1 MPNMGN
7 MGMGNM
13 GGMGGMGGMPPG
25 MGDPAQVIN
34 RIF

>member
-7 MGMGNM
+7 MGMGN
-13 GGMGGMGGMPPG
+13 MGGMGGMPPG

-34 RIF
+34 RMF